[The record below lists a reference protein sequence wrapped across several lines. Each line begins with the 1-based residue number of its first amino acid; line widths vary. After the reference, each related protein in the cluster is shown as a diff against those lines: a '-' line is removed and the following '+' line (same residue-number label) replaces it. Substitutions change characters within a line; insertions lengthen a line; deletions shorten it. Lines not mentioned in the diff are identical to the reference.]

1 MESAKAMGLARDLV
15 QATDSVMES
24 AKAMGS
30 VPGSVR
36 DLVTDLAWLVSEVE
50 VDLGEQVSAY
60 QPAFL
65 KLYLQ
70 RTQRHLRQETHRYLA
85 FRHYRRWLGLG

>member
-1 MESAKAMGLARDLV
+1 MSEAASA
-15 QATDSVMES
+15 
-24 AKAMGS
+24 
-30 VPGSVR
+30 
-36 DLVTDLAWLVSEVE
+36 LAWLVSEVE